1 MADGLL
7 TSLARFVRT
16 LGQGR
21 TFDSLNGMT
30 QGRKLATRTSA
41 SSLPLVDESALAPA
55 APFTGRNDRLLGG
68 GSFLRQRSGMTPD
81 AGLCH
86 RHQTISINRNNRS
99 GRKAE
104 VIWLRAGTP
113 DAES

>member
-41 SSLPLVDESALAPA
+41 SSLPLVDESAL
-55 APFTGRNDRLLGG
+55 DVC
-68 GSFLRQRSGMTPD
+68 GSLYGKERTAF
-81 AGLCH
+81 
-86 RHQTISINRNNRS
+86 
-99 GRKAE
+99 
-104 VIWLRAGTP
+104 
-113 DAES
+113 

>member
-41 SSLPLVDESALAPA
+41 SSLPLVVESALDDCGSLYGKERAVRA
-55 APFTGRNDRLLGG
+55 AVRSCKTTEARSRGLHCRGIGRPK
-68 GSFLRQRSGMTPD
+68 SS
-81 AGLCH
+81 A
-86 RHQTISINRNNRS
+86 
-99 GRKAE
+99 
-104 VIWLRAGTP
+104 
-113 DAES
+113 

>member
-30 QGRKLATRTSA
+30 QGRKLATRSSA
-41 SSLPLVDESALAPA
+41 SSLPLVLSQPLTTA
-55 APFTGRNDRLLGG
+55 AP
-68 GSFLRQRSGMTPD
+68 
-81 AGLCH
+81 C
-86 RHQTISINRNNRS
+86 
-99 GRKAE
+99 
-104 VIWLRAGTP
+104 
-113 DAES
+113 

>member
-41 SSLPLVDESALAPA
+41 SSPPGVESALDDCGSLYGKERAVRA
-55 APFTGRNDRLLGG
+55 AVRSCKTTEARSRGLHCRGIGRPK
-68 GSFLRQRSGMTPD
+68 SS
-81 AGLCH
+81 A
-86 RHQTISINRNNRS
+86 
-99 GRKAE
+99 
-104 VIWLRAGTP
+104 
-113 DAES
+113 

>member
-41 SSLPLVDESALAPA
+41 SSLPLVVESALDDC
-55 APFTGRNDRLLGG
+55 GSLLREGTCRP
-68 GSFLRQRSGMTPD
+68 SRRFVP
-81 AGLCH
+81 
-86 RHQTISINRNNRS
+86 
-99 GRKAE
+99 
-104 VIWLRAGTP
+104 AGTP
-113 DAES
+113 AVRGAE

>member
-41 SSLPLVDESALAPA
+41 SSLPLVVESALDDCGSLLREGTCRPSRRFVPA
-55 APFTGRNDRLLGG
+55 KRQKPALAGSTVVALGG
-68 GSFLRQRSGMTPD
+68 RSLRPSRRSSSS
-81 AGLCH
+81 C
-86 RHQTISINRNNRS
+86 RS
-99 GRKAE
+99 
-104 VIWLRAGTP
+104 
-113 DAES
+113 